1 MRESPAF
8 CQLLIDRTEYA
19 GRGAGRGSAV
29 VVARTVGDP
38 RPTPRR
44 SRGRSRT
51 RWPPGS
57 RALLYAGGRP
67 YRPSSRQ
74 WPDTPCSR
82 DDEGTIGRSSRTGL
96 LAGERRAPYT
106 DLGLG
111 PSSISYEPH
120 RKAGKDIVGR
130 DLDQRAAMGA
140 SGQASAAGPPA
151 FARYAAFSSDSAAS
165 THVSSA
171 ALTTMSGVKLFPPGA
186 VGAVRRDGQRQ
197 PSRKPTWRA

>member
-57 RALLYAGGRP
+57 RALLYAGRRP

-96 LAGERRAPYT
+96 LAGERRAPYA

-120 RKAGKDIVGR
+120 RKAGKDIVGSR
-130 DLDQRAAMGA
+130 
-140 SGQASAAGPPA
+140 SGSAGRHGCEWAGKRCGAAGIRPVRCVLLRLGRVDPCVFRRVDHDVGREAVPTRRSWRGTTRRSTPA
-151 FARYAAFSSDSAAS
+151 
-165 THVSSA
+165 V
-171 ALTTMSGVKLFPPGA
+171 
-186 VGAVRRDGQRQ
+186 
-197 PSRKPTWRA
+197 RKPT